1 MEEFLQL
8 AKGLFPYLP
17 DEVINKYVD
26 YYAESDRN
34 IDVALGKLRQDPI
47 YDDYFPGN
55 KRADRTVR
63 YNEAEYLAVKKSY
76 KLSLE
81 DYGLNPELFDDT
93 FSNLIAGDVSPSEF
107 KGRIDVV
114 FEGIKSNIPQVK
126 EFYSANYGID
136 LTDEAIFASA
146 IKPELG
152 DMFDDNTIF
161 QVNPTG
167 NFVTGGPDGDTG
179 VTGRKII
186 VDTYGG
192 YAPHGGGA
200 FSGKDCTKVDRSGAY
215 MARYLAKNIVASGVS
230 QNATIQLSYAIGVKE
245 PVSLYVY
252 CDGKVRNDISE
263 WIYQNVDLTPLGI
276 IRKFNLFKLD
286 LTETTNYGHFGKNH
300 LAWEKTDIAN
310 QLNF

>member
-34 IDVALGKLRQDPI
+34 IDVALGKLRQDPV

-63 YNEAEYLAVKKSY
+63 YNEAEYLAVKESY

-152 DMFDDNTIF
+152 EQILNK
-161 QVNPTG
+161 QV
-167 NFVTGGPDGDTG
+167 
-179 VTGRKII
+179 
-186 VDTYGG
+186 
-192 YAPHGGGA
+192 A
-200 FSGKDCTKVDRSGAY
+200 
-215 MARYLAKNIVASGVS
+215 VS
-230 QNATIQLSYAIGVKE
+230 QIGGEARRAGFGDIISLEKAQELQAAGITQAQARQLFQEAQLEVPRIQELQARGGREVAEEDVFGVEEFTEAAVFRTPEEIEEVRLLEAEEAT
-245 PVSLYVY
+245 
-252 CDGKVRNDISE
+252 RF
-263 WIYQNVDLTPLGI
+263 TPLTGAA
-276 IRKFNLFKLD
+276 RRGRRVLGLV
-286 LTETTNYGHFGKNH
+286 E
-300 LAWEKTDIAN
+300 E
-310 QLNF
+310 

>member
-34 IDVALGKLRQDPI
+34 IDVALGKLRQDPV

-63 YNEAEYLAVKKSY
+63 YNEAEYLAVKESY

-114 FEGIKSNIPQVK
+114 FEGIKNNIPQVQD
-126 EFYSANYGID
+126 FYKQNYDIE

-152 DMFDDNTIF
+152 EEILNKRI
-161 QVNPTG
+161 
-167 NFVTGGPDGDTG
+167 
-179 VTGRKII
+179 
-186 VDTYGG
+186 
-192 YAPHGGGA
+192 A
-200 FSGKDCTKVDRSGAY
+200 
-215 MARYLAKNIVASGVS
+215 VS
-230 QNATIQLSYAIGVKE
+230 QIGGEARRAGFGDIISLEKAQELQAAGITQAQARQLFQEAQLEVPRIQELQARGGREVEDVFGVE
-245 PVSLYVY
+245 DFTEAAVFRSPEELEQ
-252 CDGKVRNDISE
+252 VRVLEAEEASRF
-263 WIYQNVDLTPLGI
+263 TPMTGPARRGRRVQGLVQ
-276 IRKFNLFKLD
+276 
-286 LTETTNYGHFGKNH
+286 E
-300 LAWEKTDIAN
+300 
-310 QLNF
+310 

>member
-34 IDVALGKLRQDPI
+34 IDVALGKLRQDPV

-63 YNEAEYLAVKKSY
+63 YNEAEYLAVKESY

-81 DYGLNPELFDDT
+81 DYGLNAELFDDT

-114 FEGIKSNIPQVK
+114 FEGIKNNIPQVQD
-126 EFYSANYGID
+126 FYKQNYDIE

-152 DMFDDNTIF
+152 EEILNKRIAVSQIGGEARRAGFGDD
-161 QVNPTG
+161 
-167 NFVTGGPDGDTG
+167 
-179 VTGRKII
+179 II
-186 VDTYGG
+186 
-192 YAPHGGGA
+192 
-200 FSGKDCTKVDRSGAY
+200 S
-215 MARYLAKNIVASGVS
+215 LAKAQELQAAGITQAQARQLFQEAQLEVPRIQELQARGGRQVDDVFGVEDFTEAAVFRSPEEVEEVRVLEAEEAS
-230 QNATIQLSYAIGVKE
+230 
-245 PVSLYVY
+245 
-252 CDGKVRNDISE
+252 RF
-263 WIYQNVDLTPLGI
+263 TPMTGPARRGRRVQGLVQ
-276 IRKFNLFKLD
+276 
-286 LTETTNYGHFGKNH
+286 E
-300 LAWEKTDIAN
+300 
-310 QLNF
+310 

>member
-26 YYAESDRN
+26 YYAESDKN
-34 IDVALGKLRQDPI
+34 IDVALGKLRQDPV

-63 YNEAEYLAVKKSY
+63 YNEAEYLAVKESY

-114 FEGIKSNIPQVK
+114 FEGIKNNIPQVQDFYK
-126 EFYSANYGID
+126 ENYDIE

-152 DMFDDNTIF
+152 EEILNKRIAVS
-161 QVNPTG
+161 QI
-167 NFVTGGPDGDTG
+167 GGEARRAGFGD
-179 VTGRKII
+179 VI
-186 VDTYGG
+186 
-192 YAPHGGGA
+192 
-200 FSGKDCTKVDRSGAY
+200 S
-215 MARYLAKNIVASGVS
+215 LAKAQELQAAGITQAQARQLFQEAQLEVPRIQELQARGGREVEDEFGVEEFTDAAVFRSPEELEEVRVLEAEEAS
-230 QNATIQLSYAIGVKE
+230 
-245 PVSLYVY
+245 
-252 CDGKVRNDISE
+252 RF
-263 WIYQNVDLTPLGI
+263 TPMTGPARRGRRVQGLVQ
-276 IRKFNLFKLD
+276 
-286 LTETTNYGHFGKNH
+286 E
-300 LAWEKTDIAN
+300 
-310 QLNF
+310 

>member
-1 MEEFLQL
+1 MDEFLQL
-8 AKGLFPYLP
+8 AKSLFPYLP

-26 YYAESDRN
+26 YYADSDKN

-63 YNEAEYLAVKKSY
+63 YNEAEYLAVKESY

-107 KGRIDVV
+107 KTRVDIV

-126 EFYSANYGID
+126 EFYSANYGVD

-152 DMFDDNTIF
+152 EQILNKQIAVSQIGGEARRAGFVDTISLEKAQELQAAGITQSQARQLF
-161 QVNPTG
+161 QEAQLEVPRIQELQARGGRAVAVEDVFGVEEFTEAAV
-167 NFVTGGPDGDTG
+167 FRSPEELEELRVLEAEEAARFSPVGGPARRGRG
-179 VTGRKII
+179 VQGL
-186 VDTYGG
+186 V
-192 YAPHGGGA
+192 
-200 FSGKDCTKVDRSGAY
+200 
-215 MARYLAKNIVASGVS
+215 
-230 QNATIQLSYAIGVKE
+230 QE
-245 PVSLYVY
+245 
-252 CDGKVRNDISE
+252 
-263 WIYQNVDLTPLGI
+263 
-276 IRKFNLFKLD
+276 
-286 LTETTNYGHFGKNH
+286 
-300 LAWEKTDIAN
+300 
-310 QLNF
+310 